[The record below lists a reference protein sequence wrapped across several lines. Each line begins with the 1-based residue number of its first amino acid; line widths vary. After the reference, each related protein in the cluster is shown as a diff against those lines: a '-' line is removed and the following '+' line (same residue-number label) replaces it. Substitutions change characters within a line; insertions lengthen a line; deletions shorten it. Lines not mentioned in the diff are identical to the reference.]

1 MRISRIIAVL
11 FWSISWECDASNFIE
26 KGKDMMET
34 IKDDYMFMIEQAIKA
49 PSGHNT
55 QPWIFEVGEDG
66 ITLKPDMSKSLPVVD
81 ADNREMFVSLG
92 CALENLVIA
101 ASTKG
106 YCSDIKVTDSGCVQV
121 SFSLEEKKYRY
132 ASLFPQIIL
141 RSTNRSVYSGKS
153 VEDSLVVRLINSS
166 QEGNVGIFSY
176 ARGSKEYG
184 NMETLIFQGN
194 EIQMGDDAFKEEL
207 KEWMRYNKRH
217 AERERDGLSY
227 AVFGAPNLPIFISK
241 TIMNGLLR
249 PTAQNKS
256 DLKKMKS
263 SSHAVLFTVN
273 HNVPEEWIS
282 LGRCLQRLLLQL
294 TEHGISYAFMNQP
307 CEIEDISRKLCRNLG
322 LGTRFPVVLLRVGY
336 AAPMPFSLRKEV
348 GRFIRHK

>member
-26 KGKDMMET
+26 KGKDMMKS
-34 IKDDYMFMIEQAIKA
+34 IKDDYMFMIEQAVKA

-106 YCSDIKVTDSGCVQV
+106 YCSDIKVTDSGCVLV
-121 SFSLEEKKYRY
+121 SFSLEEKKYKY

-141 RSTNRSVYSGKS
+141 RST
-153 VEDSLVVRLINSS
+153 
-166 QEGNVGIFSY
+166 
-176 ARGSKEYG
+176 
-184 NMETLIFQGN
+184 ETLIFQGN
-194 EIQMGDDAFKEEL
+194 DIQMGDDAFKEEL

>member
-1 MRISRIIAVL
+1 
-11 FWSISWECDASNFIE
+11 
-26 KGKDMMET
+26 
-34 IKDDYMFMIEQAIKA
+34 
-49 PSGHNT
+49 
-55 QPWIFEVGEDG
+55 
-66 ITLKPDMSKSLPVVD
+66 
-81 ADNREMFVSLG
+81 
-92 CALENLVIA
+92 
-101 ASTKG
+101 
-106 YCSDIKVTDSGCVQV
+106 
-121 SFSLEEKKYRY
+121 
-132 ASLFPQIIL
+132 
-141 RSTNRSVYSGKS
+141 
-153 VEDSLVVRLINSS
+153 
-166 QEGNVGIFSY
+166 
-176 ARGSKEYG
+176 
-184 NMETLIFQGN
+184 METLIFQGN

-217 AERERDGLSY
+217 AERKRDGLSY

>member
-1 MRISRIIAVL
+1 MRISRIIAVF
-11 FWSISWECDASNFIE
+11 FWTIFGVCDASNFME
-26 KGKDMMET
+26 KGKNMMKSME
-34 IKDDYMFMIEQAIKA
+34 DDYMFMIEQAVKA

-66 ITLKPDMSKSLPVVD
+66 ITLKPDMSKSLLVAD

-101 ASTKG
+101 ASVRG
-106 YCSDIKVTDSGCVQV
+106 YGFDIKVTDDKCVRV
-121 SFSLEEKKYRY
+121 SFSLQEKKYRY

-153 VEDSLVVRLINSS
+153 VEDSLMVRLINSS
-166 QEGNVGIFSY
+166 QEGNVELFSY
-176 ARGSKEYG
+176 ARGSKEYEDIG
-184 NMETLIFQGN
+184 NLIFQGN
-194 EIQMGDDAFKEEL
+194 EKQMGNDAFKKEL

-217 AERERDGLSY
+217 TERERDGLSY
-227 AVFGAPNLPIFISK
+227 AVFGAPDLPMFISK

-249 PTAQNKS
+249 PKAQNKS

-273 HNVPEEWIS
+273 HNVPEEWIN

-307 CEIEDISRKLCRNLG
+307 CEIEDISGNLCRNLG

-348 GRFIRHK
+348 SGFIRYK